1 MLQLNPLD
9 CHGVFECFKFLP
21 PFSIK
26 YKESC
31 IHNDKVKKSEPNE
44 YGKFNLIDFY

>member
-1 MLQLNPLD
+1 MLQLNTLD

-21 PFSIK
+21 PFSMK

-31 IHNDKVKKSEPNE
+31 IDNDKVKKMSQMSME
-44 YGKFNLIDFY
+44 NLT